1 MFSINNLVRPNIG
14 DLVPYSSARDEFSGT
29 ATVFLDANENPYNT
43 PLNRYP
49 DPQQRSL
56 KDKISEIKQ
65 VPPSQI
71 FLGNGSDE
79 AIDLLFRAF
88 CEPGIDNVVA
98 IDPSYGM
105 YKVCAGIN
113 NVAYKNV
120 LLNDDFSLN
129 TPALIEKTDGNTKL
143 IFLCSPNNP
152 TGNCM
157 ETGKIEYLLK
167 SFKGLVIVDEAYIDF
182 APACSTLTLMKQ
194 YPNLVILQTLSK
206 AWGLAGIRLGMA
218 FAHQE
223 VIQVLNKIKY
233 PYNINT
239 LTIQKALE
247 ALHREAEQK
256 NWVQTLLKQ
265 RMEVVEKLSSFS
277 CVIKIYPTQ
286 ANFVLVKVEGANK
299 IYRYLVE
306 ENIIVRNRHAVAL
319 CNDCL
324 RITIGT
330 EEENK
335 MLLHAL
341 HTYDKT

>member
-1 MFSINNLVRPNIG
+1 MFSINKLVRPNIG
-14 DLVPYSSARDEFSGT
+14 ELVPYSSARDEFSGT
-29 ATVFLDANENPYNT
+29 ATVFLDANENPYNA

-56 KDKISEIKQ
+56 KDKISQIKH

-129 TPALIEKTDGNTKL
+129 TSALIEKSDGNTKL

-152 TGNCM
+152 TGNCL
-157 ETGKIEYLLK
+157 ETEKIEYLLK
-167 SFKGLVIVDEAYIDF
+167 SFNGLVIVDEAYIDF
-182 APACSTLTLMKQ
+182 APACSTLPLMKQ

-247 ALHREAEQK
+247 ALQQEAEQK
-256 NWVQTLLKQ
+256 NWVQTLLEQ
-265 RMEVVEKLSSFS
+265 RMAVVEKLSSFS
-277 CVIKIYPTQ
+277 CVSKIYPTQ
-286 ANFVLVKVEGANK
+286 ANFVLVKVAGANK
-299 IYRYLVE
+299 IYQYLVQ
-306 ENIIVRNRHAVAL
+306 ENIIVRNRHSVAL
-319 CNDCL
+319 CNDCI